1 MSKSFRA
8 LGLVGLFF
16 VGAWYSGGGA
26 RTLPIDGS
34 SELVAAPLAYGN
46 LCVYFVYGPDAVS
59 GAKVLTLQE
68 ALERELAV
76 VHETGTVNTLAVEN
90 RSPDYELFIQSGDIV
105 KGGRQDRVAAVDML
119 VLPGS
124 GNVPLPAHCVEQ
136 GRWTGRV
143 GESARVFQKSDAFAA
158 GKELKYANASGQQSA
173 VWQTVS
179 ENQSK
184 LRANVAANVTE
195 NASPSSFQL
204 TLEAPAVKSKVAEYE
219 AALKTAGSARGDI
232 VGVVFVVNGQITGA
246 EVYGSNTLFRKAW
259 PKLLSAAAVEAV
271 AEHAGQATTQPPTA
285 RAIEHFLARGGESEP
300 VGIRSSVNENALR
313 GHGPASM
320 MYGNVLNP
328 NQDAIELRVEGG
340 RSSVA
345 PVQELLQTEGRLPVV
360 QTEGQ
365 LVQTN
370 DLPVTGTVF
379 APVTLPN
386 PAGAVHVRGTDNE
399 RASGRVQTNQ
409 SNLRPAP
416 PLNADGNRL
425 SSSRAENRSTLMV
438 ESRDPA
444 RQNAVI
450 HRSYIKK

>member
-26 RTLPIDGS
+26 RMLPVDGS

-76 VHETGTVNTLAVEN
+76 VHETGTVNMLAVEN

-105 KGGRQDRVAAVDML
+105 KGGQQDRVAAVDML
-119 VLPGS
+119 VPPGS

-136 GRWTGRV
+136 GRWTGR
-143 GESARVFQKSDAFAA
+143 GAEDAKVFKNSNAFAA

-219 AALKTAGSARGDI
+219 AALKAAGSARGDI

-271 AEHAGQATTQPPTA
+271 AEHAGQAPNQPPTA
-285 RAIEHFLARGGESEP
+285 RVIEHFLARGGESEP
-300 VGIRSSVNENALR
+300 VGIRSSVSESALR
-313 GHGPASM
+313 GHAPASV
-320 MYGNVLNP
+320 MYGNVLNS
-328 NQDAIELRVEGG
+328 NRDAIELRVEGG
-340 RSSVA
+340 RSLVPA
-345 PVQELLQTEGRLPVV
+345 PELMQAGRALTGRSGRERV
-360 QTEGQ
+360 
-365 LVQTN
+365 VQTN
-370 DLPVTGTVF
+370 DLPVTGLIF
-379 APVTLPN
+379 DSAAQPN
-386 PAGAVHVRGTDNE
+386 SDGAAQPRGADNE

-409 SNLRPAP
+409 PNLQPAP